1 MFEIKLDNKA
11 IHNWLDDIAKRQIP
25 FATAKALTDTAKHVG
40 EDIANKTKETMNAK
54 KWASSVRTSSIGG
67 GIKKGSAYFVIP
79 ANKKDGL
86 GKMKATVGTTGWQLA
101 QQEAGIVSI
110 RKPLKRKYIYIPIKP
125 FTKLNL
131 AKSSSTKPKKLLKNK
146 MYGSFFLT
154 SSKGNKF
161 IYERVGK
168 GKWNIKARYK
178 VQEQQPINPKF
189 SFNDEATNIIKSK
202 FSYYFN
208 CAMKNAI
215 KTAKK

>member
-25 FATAKALTDTAKHVG
+25 FATAKALTDTAKHIG

-101 QQEAGIVSI
+101 QQEAEIVSI
-110 RKPLKRKYIYIPIKP
+110 RKPLKAKNLYIPLRGTRNM
-125 FTKLNL
+125 TK
-131 AKSSSTKPKKLLKNK
+131 KPKPSSLFKKKNIFIK
-146 MYGSFFLT
+146 KTEKGTILFEKSASNRSTPMYKIVKT
-154 SSKGNKF
+154 
-161 IYERVGK
+161 
-168 GKWNIKARYK
+168 
-178 VQEQQPINPKF
+178 QPINPKF